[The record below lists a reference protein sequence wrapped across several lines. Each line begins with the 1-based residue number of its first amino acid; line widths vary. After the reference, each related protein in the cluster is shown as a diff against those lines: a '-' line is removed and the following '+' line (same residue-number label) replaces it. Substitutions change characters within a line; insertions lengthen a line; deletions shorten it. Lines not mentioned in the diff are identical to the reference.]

1 MPSVTKL
8 THLENEEAEFKFKN
22 GPDRNRPMTLIPNLN
37 SCFSTIQKKA
47 LLMIMN
53 LRDFAGDEYRDDTHD
68 DDKHETWWWFIISR
82 TMVMDYHY
90 KDNGNGLP
98 LQGQW

>member
-1 MPSVTKL
+1 MFHLQSFNATKKFHVRNKISLPSVTKL

-47 LLMIMN
+47 LLMKMN

-68 DDKHETWWWFIISR
+68 DDKHET
-82 TMVMDYHY
+82 
-90 KDNGNGLP
+90 
-98 LQGQW
+98 